1 MPKLSGF
8 LQEGIKQLNTEI
20 QISLTATSWV

>member
-1 MPKLSGF
+1 MPKVSHL

-20 QISLTATSWV
+20 QINLTATSWV